1 MTNFERITE
10 CPEKAAEFFDKML
23 DEIIEL
29 DGDCYFVHRT
39 GCKKDNCRE
48 CITEWL
54 NSEVKEDDDA

>member
-23 DEIIEL
+23 YEIIKL
-29 DGDCYFVHRT
+29 DGNCYFKSRT
-39 GCKKDNCRE
+39 GCKKDNCKE

-54 NSEVKEDDDA
+54 NKEVKE